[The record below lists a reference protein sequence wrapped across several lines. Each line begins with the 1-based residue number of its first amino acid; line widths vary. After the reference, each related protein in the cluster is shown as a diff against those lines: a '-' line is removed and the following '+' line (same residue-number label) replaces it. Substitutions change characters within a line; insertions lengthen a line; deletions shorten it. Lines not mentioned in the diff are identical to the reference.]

1 MLSIPEIWRKR
12 SEAHT
17 LQICLLLLP
26 RQEWD
31 GYYRVRG
38 IVNTKREWSMD
49 RTRAAHREPVSTQA
63 HLPAQLT
70 ATIGRADEI
79 AALVSMLKQEEARLI
94 TLTGPGGVG
103 KTRLGLEV
111 ARAVQD
117 VFADGVF
124 FVSLAPLREQGQALL
139 AIAQAIGID
148 EAGGHE
154 LERRLREYLQEK
166 HCLILLDNCQI
177 PRSEDAGLVSK
188 LHRNSAYLKR
198 RAALISL
205 LDTSGVIDKNPV
217 LIQSCRMSNVRITM
231 FLAPTRSACRV

>member
-1 MLSIPEIWRKR
+1 
-12 SEAHT
+12 
-17 LQICLLLLP
+17 
-26 RQEWD
+26 
-31 GYYRVRG
+31 
-38 IVNTKREWSMD
+38 MD
-49 RTRAAHREPVSTQA
+49 RTRAAHRESVSTRA

-70 ATIGRADEI
+70 TTIGRADEI

-148 EAGGHE
+148 EASGHE

-166 HCLILLDNCQI
+166 HCLILLD
-177 PRSEDAGLVSK
+177 
-188 LHRNSAYLKR
+188 
-198 RAALISL
+198 
-205 LDTSGVIDKNPV
+205 
-217 LIQSCRMSNVRITM
+217 
-231 FLAPTRSACRV
+231 